1 MQVPDCPFLINLSTC
16 LAFFFTISSNELHEL
31 SLPEKGQWLCAAI
44 TFDNLAHGQPS
55 WPFLENHYYNEVQRA
70 RLRPQVSRLLP
81 RLGRPRV
88 KTASH
93 QLVVGRLFSL
103 FDWRRRRI
111 VLAPY
116 KKKARAL
123 VSGLLLYY
131 FYFIVMSEKMCLS
144 IQCYYYS
151 LILLHT
157 LSNDLKWSPAASMI
171 VIYVV
176 LKTGTKLYRQFR
188 RQTEFVIG

>member
-16 LAFFFTISSNELHEL
+16 LAFFTISSNELHEV
-31 SLPEKGQWLCAAI
+31 SLPEKGQWMCAAI

-81 RLGRPRV
+81 RLDRPRV

-131 FYFIVMSEKMCLS
+131 YFIAMSEKMCLS
-144 IQCYYYS
+144 IQCATLRCYYYGTHYPMTS
-151 LILLHT
+151 SD
-157 LSNDLKWSPAASMI
+157 LSRPQWL
-171 VIYVV
+171 
-176 LKTGTKLYRQFR
+176 
-188 RQTEFVIG
+188 